1 MSAGKLRRRM
11 TVEGRQRVADGAGGY
26 TVDWVPYGDRWVHY
40 EPMGRADRLK
50 AMAESLEVHGTA
62 RLRYEPGLPRPIRL
76 VDGDMVLE
84 QVGGRAKPDDR
95 RRWYEVDV
103 RETQTDIEVEAES

>member
-1 MSAGKLRRRM
+1 MSAGRLRRRM
-11 TVEGRQRVADGAGGY
+11 TVQGRARVPDGAGGHSIEW
-26 TVDWVPYGDRWVHY
+26 VDYGARWVAY
-40 EPMGRADRLK
+40 YPMSRPGRLK

-62 RLRYEPGLPRPIRL
+62 RLRYEPGLPRPMRL

-95 RRWYEVDV
+95 RQWYEVDV
-103 RETQTDIEVEAES
+103 REQQVDVEVEVES

>member
-1 MSAGKLRRRM
+1 MSAGRLRRVM
-11 TVEGRQRVADGAGGY
+11 TVEGRQRVPDGAGGY
-26 TVDWVPYGDRWVHY
+26 AVEWVEYGDRWVAY
-40 EPMGRADRLK
+40 EPLSRPDRLK

-84 QVGGRAKPDDR
+84 QVGGRAKLDDR
-95 RRWYEVDV
+95 RKWYEVDV
-103 RETQTDIEVEAES
+103 REQQVDIEVEVES